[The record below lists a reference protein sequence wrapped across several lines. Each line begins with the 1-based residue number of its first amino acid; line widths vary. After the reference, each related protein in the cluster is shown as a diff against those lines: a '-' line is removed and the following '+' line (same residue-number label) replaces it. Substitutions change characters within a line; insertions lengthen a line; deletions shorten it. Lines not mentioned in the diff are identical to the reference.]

1 MSRSLPTA
9 LKSLIKA
16 PTFAAR
22 PSAVHTG
29 KTLPPGRQSGP
40 LAGPGDEKLNA
51 LFDKIDQEAKDRK
64 VGWNEWGCFATATLV
79 TLNASSSLAALHRHS
94 VASPALRLSLEEKL
108 NRAQLMRE
116 TGLKCIGF
124 IGIPKVINNLAAL
137 RAAVEEDKELVQALP
152 TEPRR
157 KITPEL
163 LPRVEEAANALW
175 DNIYTPHSSK
185 LLKILGRSHPDL
197 PVFIVD
203 GEYGPLFSP
212 PHTFAAP
219 NPPPSLASSEEPPA
233 LEPVWEV
240 GRLRTSLVAV
250 ASLRAQGGVG
260 PQVTSHVWGLLK
272 AASSLKN
279 AETQLDNEEIGK
291 RWLTTEEGALW
302 VVRTVD
308 GICEAVEGAE
318 VAETASRESKL

>member
-22 PSAVHTG
+22 ASTVNTG

-64 VGWNEWGCFATATLV
+64 VGWSEWGCFATATLV

-137 RAAVEEDKELVQALP
+137 RAAVEEDKELSHALP
-152 TEPRR
+152 MEPRR

-233 LEPVWEV
+233 LEPVWE
-240 GRLRTSLVAV
+240 
-250 ASLRAQGGVG
+250 GGVG

-318 VAETASRESKL
+318 MIEIATRESKL